1 MQATQS
7 RSTHDRTPVARP
19 NSARRC
25 SFVQAKVS
33 SVFMVVADIVGEK
46 ALQVA
51 LVEGNDVIQKIPP
64 TTLNPAFSDS
74 VLPRTLERCPNRTN
88 SHRPHGDRNLNTILG
103 IPIKDQESTSRLV
116 REGLSQLLDDPKAGG
131 VPRDIKVQDMTAIV
145 SHDEKAV
152 EHTERDAGDREE
164 IHGRDRFPVVS
175 QKGKPTFG
183 WLGISGRSA
192 YPA

>member
-1 MQATQS
+1 M
-7 RSTHDRTPVARP
+7 
-19 NSARRC
+19 
-25 SFVQAKVS
+25 
-33 SVFMVVADIVGEK
+33 
-46 ALQVA
+46 
-51 LVEGNDVIQKIPP
+51 
-64 TTLNPAFSDS
+64 
-74 VLPRTLERCPNRTN
+74 
-88 SHRPHGDRNLNTILG
+88 RNLNTILG
-103 IPIKDQESTSRLV
+103 IPIKDQESTIRLV